1 SRTKTPAPAF
11 LAREVAPSILG
22 AVAPLSHRG
31 QKGQSVGWLDRF
43 PGRKPAGDPL
53 ALASLGLGDE
63 VHALGERWE
72 GTAIVSY
79 RDRSSEWPGIRIERN
94 GTTAW
99 LALAGD
105 PIVRYGP
112 NHPPVGPHG

>member
-1 SRTKTPAPAF
+1 MKTPAPAF

-31 QKGQSVGWLDRF
+31 QRGQGGGGRARP
-43 PGRKPAGDPL
+43 PGGNPAGDPQV
-53 ALASLGLGDE
+53 LASLGLGDE

-72 GTAIVSY
+72 VTAILFY
-79 RDRSSEWPGIRIERN
+79 RDASSEWPVIRIERN

-99 LALAGD
+99 LALED
-105 PIVRYGP
+105 
-112 NHPPVGPHG
+112 